1 MALKNY
7 FYDVLPLDLQEHILN
22 IKNEE
27 ERKDEEER
35 KKKILSSCFNSL
47 FNNRIDEQEKR
58 ENINLRERNINNNHR
73 RYNATTGDFE
83 EWERVRGWHGVKFA
97 YMEMKMKRIKKYK
110 NRLEEIEKKFR
121 DKENEK
127 YRPFNELEEII
138 KEEIKEKRNLIFD
151 YMKNFYITIDYDDE
165 ALNFNEFT
173 NFIYGWYKLNENI
186 YY

>member
-1 MALKNY
+1 MALNNY
-7 FYDVLPLDLQEHILN
+7 FYNLPLDLQEYILN

-47 FNNRIDEQEKR
+47 FNNRIDEKEKR
-58 ENINLRERNINNNHR
+58 AYIELRQRNINNNYR
-73 RYNATTGDFE
+73 RYNATTGEFE
-83 EWERVRGWHGVKFA
+83 EWERSREWHGFKFT
-97 YMEMKMKRIKKYK
+97 YFEMKLKRIKIYK

-127 YRPFNELEEII
+127 YLSFDKLQELI
-138 KEEIKEKRNLIFD
+138 KEEINEKRGLIYD
-151 YMKNFYITIDYDDE
+151 YILDFYITIDYDDE
-165 ALNFNEFT
+165 SLNFDEFT
-173 NFIYGWYKLNENI
+173 QFIKEQYKNLDNI